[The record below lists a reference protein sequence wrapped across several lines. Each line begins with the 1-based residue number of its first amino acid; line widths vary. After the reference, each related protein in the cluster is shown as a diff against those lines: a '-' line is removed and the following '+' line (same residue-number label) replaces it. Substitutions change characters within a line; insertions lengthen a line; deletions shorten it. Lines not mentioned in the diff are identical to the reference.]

1 MIISKTPFRLSFF
14 GGGTDYPTW
23 FEDHGGA
30 VLSTTIN
37 KYCYLTVRHLPPFF
51 DHRHRVVYSNIE
63 LVNKIDDIEHP
74 VVRAV
79 MELKGISEGVE
90 IHHFADLPARSG
102 LGSSSTF
109 TVGLLNAVDALYG
122 KMTHRQSLAREAVR
136 VEHDILQE
144 NVGWQDQISA
154 AFGGF
159 NRIDFSTGGDF
170 TLAPVVL
177 PKHRIKELD
186 DSVMLFFTG
195 ISRYATDIAKETIDN
210 MGART
215 SQLHRMREMV
225 DEGLEILSQKSGTI
239 EEFGRLLDES
249 WQLKRSLA
257 NNISSD
263 FIDEIYN
270 NAMAAGATGGKL
282 MGAGGGGFM
291 FFIVPPHR
299 QQAVR
304 ERLADLT
311 HVSFGFD
318 TSGTEIMVYLPENGD
333 PENELV
339 SQAYLEA
346 ENR

>member
-23 FEDHGGA
+23 FEEHGGA

-37 KYCYLTVRHLPPFF
+37 KYCYLSVRNLPPFF
-51 DHRHRVVYSNIE
+51 EHRHRVVYSNIE
-63 LVNKIDDIEHP
+63 LVDDIADIEHP

-79 MELKGISEGVE
+79 MDLKNIEDGIEV
-90 IHHFADLPARSG
+90 HHFADLPARSG
-102 LGSSSTF
+102 LGSSSSF
-109 TVGLLNAVDALYG
+109 TVGLLNATNALSG
-122 KMTHRQSLAREAVR
+122 RMTPRESLAREAVR
-136 VEHDILQE
+136 VEHDILRE

-170 TLAPVVL
+170 TVAPVIL
-177 PKHRIKELD
+177 PKARVQELD

-195 ISRYATDIAKETIDN
+195 VSRYATDIARATIEN
-210 MGART
+210 MSDRT
-215 SQLHRMREMV
+215 AQLHRLREMV
-225 DEGLEILSQKSGTI
+225 DESYEILSGENGTI

-257 NNISSD
+257 DNVSSD
-263 FIDEIYN
+263 FIDEIYQT
-270 NAMAAGATGGKL
+270 AVDAGAWGGKL

-291 FFIVPPHR
+291 FFVVTPVR

-304 ERLADLT
+304 DALAKFI
-311 HVSFGFD
+311 HVSFGFE
-318 TSGTEIMVYLPENGD
+318 TSGTEIMVYMPDNGSAIEGS
-333 PENELV
+333 PTV
-339 SQAYLEA
+339 
-346 ENR
+346 